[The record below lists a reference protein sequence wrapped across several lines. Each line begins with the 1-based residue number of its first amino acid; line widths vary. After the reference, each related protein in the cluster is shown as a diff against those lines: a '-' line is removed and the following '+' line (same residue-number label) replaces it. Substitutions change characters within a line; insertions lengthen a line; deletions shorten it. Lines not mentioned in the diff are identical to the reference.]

1 MSWAARSS
9 WLRPSMGGGVMS
21 ASRRAT
27 ISIACCRASVRRDVS
42 TNATSLSRSF
52 AVAGVGFS
60 SAAFAFV
67 FASLSDWVAVLAGG
81 VATAVAA
88 SLLGVFALFLF
99 FDFFFFFF
107 FFLFVVATPLAA
119 AEAAVVAAAAID
131 NPFVSSLS
139 SPLFV
144 CTVPSATRPFLR
156 VAPPSPFLVSTPF
169 SVAVATPPEDS
180 STSLA
185 AAWALVLAA
194 ASGDSCAYSGARLL
208 GLLGVTR

>member
-1 MSWAARSS
+1 MS
-9 WLRPSMGGGVMS
+9 V
-21 ASRRAT
+21 SRRAT

-52 AVAGVGFS
+52 AVVGVGFS
-60 SAAFAFV
+60 SAAFAFAFV
-67 FASLSDWVAVLAGG
+67 FASFSDWVLGG
-81 VATAVAA
+81 VVATAVAA

-107 FFLFVVATPLAA
+107 FFFLFVVATPLAVG
-119 AEAAVVAAAAID
+119 VVEVAAAAAID
-131 NPFVSSLS
+131 DPFVSLS
-139 SPLFV
+139 SSLFV
-144 CTVPSATRPFLR
+144 CTVPSATRPFFR
-156 VAPPSPFLVSTPF
+156 FAPPSSFLVSTPF

-185 AAWALVLAA
+185 ATWSLVLAA

>member
-1 MSWAARSS
+1 
-9 WLRPSMGGGVMS
+9 MGGGVMS

-52 AVAGVGFS
+52 AITGVGFS

-67 FASLSDWVAVLAGG
+67 FVFASLSGWVAVLAGG
-81 VATAVAA
+81 VVTAVAA

-99 FDFFFFFF
+99 LDFFFFFI

-119 AEAAVVAAAAID
+119 VEAVAVAAAAID
-131 NPFVSSLS
+131 DPSVSSLS
-139 SPLFV
+139 PSLFV

-185 AAWALVLAA
+185 AAWSLVLSA

>member
-1 MSWAARSS
+1 
-9 WLRPSMGGGVMS
+9 MGGGVMS

-52 AVAGVGFS
+52 AVVGVGFS
-60 SAAFAFV
+60 SAAFAFAFV
-67 FASLSDWVAVLAGG
+67 FASFSDWVAVLAGV

-107 FFLFVVATPLAA
+107 FFLFVVATPLAVEVVEVA
-119 AEAAVVAAAAID
+119 AAAAAAID
-131 NPFVSSLS
+131 DPFVSSLS
-139 SPLFV
+139 SSLFV

-156 VAPPSPFLVSTPF
+156 FAPPSSFLVSTPF
-169 SVAVATPPEDS
+169 SVAVGTPPEDS

-185 AAWALVLAA
+185 AAWSLVLAA

>member
-1 MSWAARSS
+1 
-9 WLRPSMGGGVMS
+9 MS

-52 AVAGVGFS
+52 AVVGVGFS
-60 SAAFAFV
+60 SAAFAFAFV
-67 FASLSDWVAVLAGG
+67 FASFSDWVLGG
-81 VATAVAA
+81 VVATAVAA

-107 FFLFVVATPLAA
+107 FFLFVVATPLAVEVVEVA
-119 AEAAVVAAAAID
+119 AAAAAID
-131 NPFVSSLS
+131 DPFVSSLS
-139 SPLFV
+139 SSLFV

-156 VAPPSPFLVSTPF
+156 FAPPSSFLVSTPF
-169 SVAVATPPEDS
+169 SVAVGTPPEDS

-185 AAWALVLAA
+185 AAWSLVLAA

>member
-1 MSWAARSS
+1 M
-9 WLRPSMGGGVMS
+9 RPSMGGGVMS

-52 AVAGVGFS
+52 AVANVGFS
-60 SAAFAFV
+60 SAAFAFVFV
-67 FASLSDWVAVLAGG
+67 FASLSDWVAVLARG
-81 VATAVAA
+81 VVTAVAA

-107 FFLFVVATPLAA
+107 FFFLFVVATPLAA
-119 AEAAVVAAAAID
+119 AEAVAMAAAAID
-131 NPFVSSLS
+131 DPFVSSLS
-139 SPLFV
+139 PSLFV
-144 CTVPSATRPFLR
+144 CTVPSATRSFLR
-156 VAPPSPFLVSTPF
+156 VAPPSPFFVSTPF

-185 AAWALVLAA
+185 AAWSLVLAA